1 MPILPTQRH
10 LFDVPRGIAYFNCAY
25 YSAQLNEGRERLTAG
40 VRAKSHPWTRVPAGF
55 FDDADGIRTLAAR
68 LFGGSAD
75 GYAILP
81 AASYGISTAARAIE
95 PTLDAG
101 DSILVIEEEFPS
113 NVLPWRRVA
122 LERGASVVTVP
133 TPADGN
139 WARAAL
145 ERIDG
150 NVKVVALSTCHWTNG
165 ARIALEEI
173 GDACRA
179 NGRTLILD
187 ATQTLG
193 AMPFD
198 LGRIRPDFL
207 VAAAYKWLLGPYGS
221 GLMYVAEPWR
231 NARPLE
237 ESWISRDNALDFT
250 SLARYSDVYRAGAR
264 RFDVGET
271 GVLTLLPGLA
281 AALEQIEAWGIGNIA
296 GSLAAVNQ
304 RIADH
309 LEGLGFELPEK
320 SQRCPHMLGARLP
333 AGFRGN
339 LVADLRARDVYI
351 SQREQ
356 SLRFAPH
363 LWVDDADVE
372 RLFEALDAL
381 IRR

>member
-1 MPILPTQRH
+1 
-10 LFDVPRGIAYFNCAY
+10 
-25 YSAQLNEGRERLTAG
+25 
-40 VRAKSHPWTRVPAGF
+40 
-55 FDDADGIRTLAAR
+55 
-68 LFGGSAD
+68 
-75 GYAILP
+75 
-81 AASYGISTAARAIE
+81 
-95 PTLDAG
+95 
-101 DSILVIEEEFPS
+101 
-113 NVLPWRRVA
+113 
-122 LERGASVVTVP
+122 
-133 TPADGN
+133 
-139 WARAAL
+139 
-145 ERIDG
+145 
-150 NVKVVALSTCHWTNG
+150 
-165 ARIALEEI
+165 
-173 GDACRA
+173 
-179 NGRTLILD
+179 
-187 ATQTLG
+187 
-193 AMPFD
+193 
-198 LGRIRPDFL
+198 
-207 VAAAYKWLLGPYGS
+207 
-221 GLMYVAEPWR
+221 MYVAEPWR